1 MAPDIALLR
10 QEQATTG
17 LSGENPPNPPADSLR
32 SSTAWDWTRGTPQ
45 SVAEAAPSSRSLRS
59 LTYAMFMMAK
69 MVPNTSTSDLLTA
82 PRMARRLPARLVDAE
97 ERSTRWKKFWFLNQA
112 DVDGLYGIGFLVSSS
127 ARYTRLIA
135 APAAACEGAAV
146 MKVELATTSRSFLKS
161 CTASQ

>member
-1 MAPDIALLR
+1 M
-10 QEQATTG
+10 G
-17 LSGENPPNPPADSLR
+17 LDERDTPTCSR
-32 SSTAWDWTRGTPQ
+32 SCSFFA
-45 SVAEAAPSSRSLRS
+45 RSLRS

-146 MKVELATTSRSFLKS
+146 IAVELAHTSRSFLKS